1 MPSFIINES
10 GVVVGVMSFDPVAPE
25 QHLLERYDV
34 SVIGKRFEN
43 GEFVEVE
50 PVQNDGDLVAHD
62 GGALDG

>member
-1 MPSFIINES
+1 MPSFLLDEKNN
-10 GVVVGVMSFDPVAPE
+10 VVAVMSFDPVNQWQMYLKEYTPE
-25 QHLLERYDV
+25 IV
-34 SVIGKRFEN
+34 NKRWDN